1 MPGSGGGSNLLSR
14 LYLGSVV
21 KNFQQ
26 REASGDADSN
36 ASSGGALDLSQGFD
50 LKHGSE
56 PDSQCQDQSG
66 RSSSGNGSSKS
77 RRKGRAYKIE
87 RKLDSLSGGGD
98 SSSIHSGVS
107 SEPEDAKS
115 EESAPSL
122 GTGRRESDNGSYD
135 DAGRKP
141 SKLSGSHICDLCQ
154 IAFMDECMY
163 AYHKECHDDRNPLKC
178 LKCGAVMGDARGFF
192 LHLIRESHH

>member
-1 MPGSGGGSNLLSR
+1 VTEKKAFYDLNAQ
-14 LYLGSVV
+14 GSVV

-36 ASSGGALDLSQGFD
+36 ASSGGALDLSQSYD
-50 LKHGSE
+50 MKGSAGE
-56 PDSQCQDQSG
+56 LDSHSQDQSG

-98 SSSIHSGVS
+98 SSSVHSGVS

-115 EESAPSL
+115 EESGPAVV
-122 GTGRRESDNGSYD
+122 GRKESGNGSYD
-135 DAGRKP
+135 GGVSKET
-141 SKLSGSHICDLCQ
+141 SKLSGSHICELCQ
-154 IAFMDECMY
+154 IAFMDAYMY
-163 AYHKECHDDRNPLKC
+163 SYHKECHDRSNPLKC
-178 LKCGAVMGDARGFF
+178 IKCGAVMGDARGFF